1 MLDGVAEPFE
11 LNANYY
17 TETDKQAKTWTRYT
31 VIDKSMVGKTYS
43 VYNGSG
49 FVPVTPTTENI
60 GKKAHRPCHEGLT
73 LLYFQRKGQIMIKY
87 VTADML
93 DFSVDMPDMIIHQ
106 TNCEGRMGG
115 GVAKSIKEKFPQVYV
130 EYLEFIAHKRFVG
143 ENNLLGQVFETNVRI
158 GDNVVK
164 FVDVFAQNSC
174 SENTSLY
181 PDGRFTSYDALH
193 DGLAA
198 VMKSIVIP
206 LWEKKK
212 RPLNIWMPAKI
223 GCVKGGGNLAIVTAI
238 IKSVFDLTLYEDV
251 FSLKLFEKPLS
262 SGEDVNG
269 DECLRK
275 PLLNDN

>member
-1 MLDGVAEPFE
+1 
-11 LNANYY
+11 
-17 TETDKQAKTWTRYT
+17 
-31 VIDKSMVGKTYS
+31 
-43 VYNGSG
+43 
-49 FVPVTPTTENI
+49 
-60 GKKAHRPCHEGLT
+60 
-73 LLYFQRKGQIMIKY
+73 MIKY

-193 DGLAA
+193 DGLAE

-206 LWEKKK
+206 LWKKKK

-223 GCVKGGGNLAIVTAI
+223 GCVKGGGNLAIVKAI

>member
-17 TETDKQAKTWTRYT
+17 TETDKQAKTWNRYT

-60 GKKAHRPCHEGLT
+60 KKKAHRPCHEGLT

-251 FSLKLFEKPLS
+251 FSLKLFENPLS

>member
-60 GKKAHRPCHEGLT
+60 GKKANRPCHEGLT

>member
-1 MLDGVAEPFE
+1 
-11 LNANYY
+11 
-17 TETDKQAKTWTRYT
+17 
-31 VIDKSMVGKTYS
+31 
-43 VYNGSG
+43 
-49 FVPVTPTTENI
+49 
-60 GKKAHRPCHEGLT
+60 
-73 LLYFQRKGQIMIKY
+73 MIKY

-193 DGLAA
+193 
-198 VMKSIVIP
+198 
-206 LWEKKK
+206 EKKK

>member
-1 MLDGVAEPFE
+1 
-11 LNANYY
+11 
-17 TETDKQAKTWTRYT
+17 
-31 VIDKSMVGKTYS
+31 
-43 VYNGSG
+43 
-49 FVPVTPTTENI
+49 
-60 GKKAHRPCHEGLT
+60 
-73 LLYFQRKGQIMIKY
+73 MIKY

-238 IKSVFDLTLYEDV
+238 INSVFDLTLYEDV
-251 FSLKLFEKPLS
+251 FSLKLFENPLS